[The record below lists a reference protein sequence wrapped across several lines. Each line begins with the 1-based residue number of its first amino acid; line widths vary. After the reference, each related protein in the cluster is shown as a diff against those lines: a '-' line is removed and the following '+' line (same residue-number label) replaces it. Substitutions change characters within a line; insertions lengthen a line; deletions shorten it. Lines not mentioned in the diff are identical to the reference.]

1 MPSAYN
7 RATLPATASNLFGLN
22 ATTGVTL
29 SWWYKYLGGQSF
41 SGDIFRQSGSN
52 TARDGY
58 FVSIVGNDLQ
68 VTIAGSAGTTLSS
81 LNFLLARISPTR
93 WNHIAV
99 TFDDASNQVVGYV
112 NGKQWNRTTNT
123 RDMTANGTASTT
135 QLMPGLT
142 PICWLFDLQVLPD
155 VVVGAG
161 DIPLL
166 MNPTYSYPGV
176 KGRYCGLDFV
186 TTTAGGMVYDESG
199 NGNNL
204 TVSAGVTLQQ
214 GDEPPFRPTFA

>member
-1 MPSAYN
+1 MPSVYN
-7 RATLPATASNLFGLN
+7 RATAPASASSRFGLN

-41 SGDIFRQSGSN
+41 TGDIFRQSGAS

-58 FVSIVGNDLQ
+58 RVGIVGNDLQ

-81 LNFLLARISPTR
+81 LNFLLARINPTR
-93 WNHIAV
+93 WNHVAV
-99 TFDDASNQVVGYV
+99 TFDDNSNQVVGYV
-112 NGKQWNRTTNT
+112 NSKQWNQTTNT
-123 RDMTANGTASTT
+123 RDMTANGTTCLT
-135 QLMPGLT
+135 EIMPSLT
-142 PICWLFDLQVLPD
+142 FTGWMFDLQVLPD

-166 MNPTYSYPGV
+166 MNPTYSHPGV
-176 KGRYCGLDFV
+176 KGRYFGLDFV
-186 TTTAGGMVYDESG
+186 TTTAGNTVYDESG
-199 NGNNL
+199 NGNHV
-204 TVSAGVTLQQ
+204 TVAAGVTLEQ